1 MTEPLLAARGL
12 VKTFGRVN
20 ALRGA
25 NFTVNPGEVVA
36 LIGDNGAGKSVL
48 VKCLSGVHQPDA
60 GSLSPRSS
68 RRRRPGVK
76 PAPVRHERPARPQW
90 SEAQENL
97 ALIYREMGLRPAE
110 IAGKL
115 GVSEHLVTK
124 ILLAAT
130 ARGRR

>member
-1 MTEPLLAARGL
+1 M
-12 VKTFGRVN
+12 
-20 ALRGA
+20 
-25 NFTVNPGEVVA
+25 
-36 LIGDNGAGKSVL
+36 
-48 VKCLSGVHQPDA
+48 
-60 GSLSPRSS
+60 
-68 RRRRPGVK
+68 K